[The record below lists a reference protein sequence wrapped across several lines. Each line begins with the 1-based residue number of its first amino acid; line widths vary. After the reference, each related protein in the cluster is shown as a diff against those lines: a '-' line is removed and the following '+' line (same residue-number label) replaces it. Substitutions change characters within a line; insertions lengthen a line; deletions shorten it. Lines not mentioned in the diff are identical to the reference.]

1 MLASDITSTVGCQEL
16 AAMNHSPNIALD
28 HPALASALAPLAP
41 LAHFANAADNERLPT
56 VTVTALLSVR
66 YGL

>member
-1 MLASDITSTVGCQEL
+1 
-16 AAMNHSPNIALD
+16 MNHSPNIALD